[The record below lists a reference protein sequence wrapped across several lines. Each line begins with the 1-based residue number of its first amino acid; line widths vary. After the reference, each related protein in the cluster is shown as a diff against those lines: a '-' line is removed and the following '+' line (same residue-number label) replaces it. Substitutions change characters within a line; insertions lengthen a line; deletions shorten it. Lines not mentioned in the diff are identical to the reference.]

1 MELVTAPKPLS
12 LGPGDF
18 FDILQSNFLRCPG
31 YGLARGISHAPG
43 RASRRIQMSKHPS
56 PRVDQLRA
64 MREAKFA
71 RNEQRQQEDA
81 KSATPAKT
89 KSKAKKKIER

>member
-1 MELVTAPKPLS
+1 MGIVEVNGA
-12 LGPGDF
+12 
-18 FDILQSNFLRCPG
+18 QSGCYEFGNLAGRG
-31 YGLARGISHAPG
+31 IWETHASGHAARG
-43 RASRRIQMSKHPS
+43 IQMSKHPS
-56 PRVDQLRA
+56 PRVNQLRA

>member
-1 MELVTAPKPLS
+1 
-12 LGPGDF
+12 
-18 FDILQSNFLRCPG
+18 
-31 YGLARGISHAPG
+31 
-43 RASRRIQMSKHPS
+43 MSKHPS

-71 RNEQRQQEDA
+71 RNEQRHQEDA
-81 KSATPAKT
+81 KSGKHAKT